1 MAAVNQQPSFDVIA
15 GAMNNIS
22 RSHAILAT
30 HFDRIPNVPAFDG
43 GALILAELR
52 AMRED
57 IGLRFEDVS
66 QQLDEIKQGL
76 QAADFNSVARL
87 ENSFLARTAD
97 SPLSPLKT
105 A

>member
-52 AMRED
+52 AIRED
-57 IGLRFEDVS
+57 MGLQFQDMAL
-66 QQLDEIKQGL
+66 QLDEIKQGL
-76 QAADFNSVARL
+76 VAA
-87 ENSFLARTAD
+87 
-97 SPLSPLKT
+97 
-105 A
+105 